1 MAEEGRNLSLVIL
14 GIVAIIAV
22 VGLVLLL
29 SGGKA
34 SKTGNILNVPAL
46 NGKPMCDSPCTPV
59 LMGPTEV
66 DMLSQKVDFEEAFGK
81 KCFKTGYEDPRYP
94 GVLVNGNDNLYCC
107 CPTVNDKS
115 VLHGDESLVKGPPFN
130 MDSEIAHRTR
140 DVGVPVGPYVV
151 EN

>member
-29 SGGKA
+29 SGGKLA
-34 SKTGNILNVPAL
+34 KTGNILNVPAL
-46 NGKPMCDSPCTPV
+46 GGQPMCDSPCTPV
-59 LMGPTEV
+59 LMGPTEA
-66 DMLSQKVDFEEAFGK
+66 DALFQKDDFEKAFGK
-81 KCFKTGYEDPRYP
+81 SCFKTGYEDPRYP
-94 GVLVNGNDNLYCC
+94 GVLVDGNDNLYCC

-130 MDSEIAHRTR
+130 DFGGLPNER
-140 DVGVPVGPYVV
+140 DVGVPVGPYVI
-151 EN
+151 ER